1 MEEKEKFEANKK
13 SNAPFLRALSV
24 LMKEKNLNQAQVAEL
39 LNTKS
44 GTFSDYKNGKKRAS
58 QDMYDRIFRAFAG
71 RLNMHYLT
79 GESEYMMLANVPDDE
94 IAEYSLREGNPDYD
108 ILKKAKSSTM
118 PTDIPSPLDRSFIIE
133 KEIGNT
139 KSYMDKFIESL
150 ERQIKEK
157 DDRLAE
163 KDERLAEKDE
173 RLAEKDERLAE
184 KSKYIEVLEKRVAE
198 LEAAAEFVR
207 NNDFAEKWPFVR
219 GVADERRKILDP
231 KI

>member
-58 QDMYDRIFRAFAG
+58 QDMYERLARAFEG
-71 RLNMHYLT
+71 RLNIHYLT
-79 GESEYMMLANVPDDE
+79 GESEYMMLANVPDEE
-94 IAEYSLREGNPDYD
+94 IVEYSLREGNPDYD
-108 ILKKAKSSTM
+108 ILKKAKSSM
-118 PTDIPSPLDRSFIIE
+118 QPTDVPSPLDRSFIIE

-139 KSYMDKFIESL
+139 KSYMDKYIESL

-157 DDRLAE
+157 D
-163 KDERLAEKDE
+163 ERLAEKD
-173 RLAEKDERLAE
+173 
-184 KSKYIEVLEKRVAE
+184 KYIAFLEKRIADY
-198 LEAAAEFVR
+198 EAAAEFIR
-207 NNDFAEKWPFVR
+207 ENDFAEKWPFVR

>member
-13 SNAPFLRALSV
+13 SNAPFLRALNV

-58 QDMYDRIFRAFAG
+58 QEMYDRLARAFGG
-71 RLNMHYLT
+71 RLNIHYLT

-118 PTDIPSPLDRSFIIE
+118 PTDIPSTLDRSFIIE

-139 KSYMDKFIESL
+139 KSYMDKYIASL
-150 ERQIKEK
+150 EKQIK
-157 DDRLAE
+157 DQDARLAE
-163 KDERLAEKDE
+163 KD
-173 RLAEKDERLAE
+173 
-184 KSKYIEVLEKRVAE
+184 KYIDVLEKRIGE
-198 LEAAAEFVR
+198 YEATAEFIR
-207 NNDFAEKWPFVR
+207 ENDFTEKWPFPK
-219 GVADERRKILDP
+219 GVADDRHKVIKTEL
-231 KI
+231 

>member
-24 LMKEKNLNQAQVAEL
+24 LMKEKNLNQAQVAEY

-58 QDMYDRIFRAFAG
+58 QDMYERLARAFEG
-71 RLNMHYLT
+71 RLNIHYLT
-79 GESEYMMLANVPDDE
+79 GESEYMMLANVPDEE
-94 IAEYSLREGNPDYD
+94 IVEYSLREGNPDYD
-108 ILKKAKSSTM
+108 ILKKAKSSM
-118 PTDIPSPLDRSFIIE
+118 QPTDIPSPLDRSFIIE

-150 ERQIKEK
+150 EKQIKEK
-157 DDRLAE
+157 DD
-163 KDERLAEKDE
+163 RLAEKDE